1 MKILVV
7 EDEFDM
13 CDAIAEGLELSDYA
27 VTKCHDGETAFEL
40 ILDEDFD
47 AVILDLNLPKMD
59 GLEVLQKIR
68 AKNNQ
73 TKVLILSARAS
84 VSDKVLGLDMTA
96 NDYLAKPFDF
106 DELLARLRN
115 LTRTNF
121 VQQSVVLSAKNLSF
135 NTATRDVFLDGVEV
149 NLTKREKSI
158 LEYLLLNKGSVV
170 QTKKLIDKI
179 WDFSADN
186 AENSLRVH
194 IASLKKKLQID
205 LIKNKIGEGYYIE

>member
-1 MKILVV
+1 
-7 EDEFDM
+7 
-13 CDAIAEGLELSDYA
+13 
-27 VTKCHDGETAFEL
+27 
-40 ILDEDFD
+40 
-47 AVILDLNLPKMD
+47 
-59 GLEVLQKIR
+59 
-68 AKNNQ
+68 
-73 TKVLILSARAS
+73 
-84 VSDKVLGLDMTA
+84 LGLDMTA

-135 NTATRDVFLDGVEV
+135 NTATRDVFVDGVEV